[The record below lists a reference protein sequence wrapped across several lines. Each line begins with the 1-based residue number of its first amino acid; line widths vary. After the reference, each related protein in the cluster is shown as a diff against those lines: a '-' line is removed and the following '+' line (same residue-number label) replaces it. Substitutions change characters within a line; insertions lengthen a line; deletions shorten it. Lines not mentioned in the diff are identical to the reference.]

1 MLRYVPSVRAPL
13 PSLSLQRC
21 GPAIREHRKNC
32 IVWRGCGARNGAA
45 MERGFPLKLTPARA
59 ARDRI
64 RGSESAGKNAGGGE
78 REKKMG
84 EEERG
89 DGGSGARN
97 RSWNRMQICSLF
109 RSRCQLRLTMR
120 DERSRARERG
130 SALRISSA
138 ERGVGGVQLSDGRGF
153 EKPAQCPGILIS
165 LFRGRVGFN
174 FAPPIFF
181 FLSLSL
187 SFTRP

>member
-1 MLRYVPSVRAPL
+1 M
-13 PSLSLQRC
+13 
-21 GPAIREHRKNC
+21 
-32 IVWRGCGARNGAA
+32 
-45 MERGFPLKLTPARA
+45 
-59 ARDRI
+59 
-64 RGSESAGKNAGGGE
+64 
-78 REKKMG
+78 
-84 EEERG
+84 G

-120 DERSRARERG
+120 DERGR
-130 SALRISSA
+130 ALRTRLA
-138 ERGVGGVQLSDGRGF
+138 ERGVGGVQLSDGREF

-181 FLSLSL
+181 SLPL
-187 SFTRP
+187 DTRP